1 MSIYYPE
8 SIKLYDVRHD
18 AHLNQRRGT
27 KELREDEE
35 LMLKSSLLTGH
46 SDRNQSEKLTFCCL
60 LKFFQTL
67 MQNRPNGKLN

>member
-35 LMLKSSLLTGH
+35 LMLKSNG
-46 SDRNQSEKLTFCCL
+46 TFRR
-60 LKFFQTL
+60 K
-67 MQNRPNGKLN
+67 PE